1 MQLPRLA
8 GSRRMSTATAIIVLN
23 TIGLAIG
30 LFLNQVPYE
39 QSFLT
44 LLPLLAL
51 LAADFLVVTTS
62 ADRRTAIGRLG
73 LAAVLAV
80 WCTRYSVPV
89 MAHFGWLVPL
99 TAVAGLGAY
108 VVFYLKAMAEP
119 AVAEM
124 VAFLG
129 VYPLAELRSE
139 LRATNSAQ
147 LQAIRAVYAHSTPTD
162 TFLDGFTGYGV
173 FRPHAS
179 RFWFLHREMQAMMT
193 PAEREMI
200 LRDMESGLMSP
211 RMIGFDRSLRSLSP
225 ELNQYIATHYESLGV
240 DPLFIRN

>member
-80 WCTRYSVPV
+80 WCTRYSLPV

-119 AVAEM
+119 AGSAM
-124 VAFLG
+124 GAFLC
-129 VYPLAELRSE
+129 VYPLAALRSE
-139 LRATNSAQ
+139 VRAANSCPPQ
-147 LQAIRAVYAHSTPTD
+147 TSPGVYAHSTPPD
-162 TFLDGFTGYGV
+162 TIPVAVTR
-173 FRPHAS
+173 FRVS
-179 RFWFLHREMQAMMT
+179 C
-193 PAEREMI
+193 
-200 LRDMESGLMSP
+200 SP
-211 RMIGFDRSLRSLSP
+211 TVR
-225 ELNQYIATHYESLGV
+225 
-240 DPLFIRN
+240 